1 MARTIQDVLE
11 KIKEF
16 PEDMRGAVIE
26 NTEVWSN
33 EACYGYCKMA
43 LQEAG
48 VEKEQAEKI
57 LRLLDDAVETWTQ
70 EAAEEEAQKPYS
82 IQ

>member
-11 KIKEF
+11 EIKEF
-16 PEDMRGAVIE
+16 PEDLRRAVIE

-33 EACYGYCKMA
+33 TACYGYCKMA

-48 VEKEQAEKI
+48 VEEEQAEKI
-57 LRLLDDAVETWTQ
+57 LRLLDTSVEKWTQ
-70 EAAEEEAQKPYS
+70 
-82 IQ
+82 

>member
-26 NTEVWSN
+26 NTEV
-33 EACYGYCKMA
+33 
-43 LQEAG
+43 
-48 VEKEQAEKI
+48 
-57 LRLLDDAVETWTQ
+57 
-70 EAAEEEAQKPYS
+70 
-82 IQ
+82 